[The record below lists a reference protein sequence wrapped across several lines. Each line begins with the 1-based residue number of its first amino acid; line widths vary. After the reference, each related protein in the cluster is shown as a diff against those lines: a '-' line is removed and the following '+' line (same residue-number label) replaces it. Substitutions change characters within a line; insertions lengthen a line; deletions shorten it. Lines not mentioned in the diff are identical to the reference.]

1 MQEGI
6 TFLISSHYLDELA
19 RLATWFGFLNHGKL
33 IREVSREKMEQ
44 DCRHKMI
51 LTVSNRQAFLRV
63 MEERKIPYQLVD
75 GDEAEIYQDIPVS
88 RRIGIAKGRLKT
100 PEDLDRD
107 NEEIVALFGG
117 KL

>member
-1 MQEGI
+1 MSENVYMFPKLEI
-6 TFLISSHYLDELA
+6 HYSKEETVVIA
-19 RLATWFGFLNHGKL
+19 RYGKP
-33 IREVSREKMEQ
+33 IVKM
-44 DCRHKMI
+44 
-51 LTVSNRQAFLRV
+51 T
-63 MEERKIPYQLVD
+63 
-75 GDEAEIYQDIPVS
+75 IYQDIPVS